1 MAIPHENRTESRSDD
16 VNSIELAMATIARTN
31 GNEKKH
37 PLVREISGPPYSIFG
52 PGTKMWIIFL
62 VSISA
67 LISPFA
73 ATTYYPALNV
83 LSDVLHVTPTMVNIS
98 ITTFMVRKPES
109 FFRSRAVTNMSRL
122 LKP

>member
-1 MAIPHENRTESRSDD
+1 MAIPHENRTESRNDD
-16 VNSIELAMATIARTN
+16 VNGIELAVATIARIK

-98 ITTFMVRKPES
+98 ITTLMVRKSES